1 MSRTLWCMKVG
12 GAMVGVALAAVA
24 WSADWPTDGG
34 NPQRTNW
41 QQDETILTKQ
51 NVANLKILWKVKLDN
66 APRQMHSLLPALI
79 VDQVSTPTGRKQ
91 IVLQAGISDNIYAID
106 ADSGEILWKKHF
118 DYPPPARSGRP
129 TDPLCPGGLTA
140 TPVIGPAQPSGARTV
155 YVLAGN
161 GALHSLD
168 LGAGN
173 ETSPAIPFGYPNGKA
188 YALNLWNNVIFTT
201 TSQGCAGNPNQMWA
215 INLNDPEKKIMT
227 FNPGSG
233 GLWGRTGAA
242 IDSDGVAWAPT
253 GDGTYDLPTRRY
265 GNGLIGARVEG
276 TELKLKDWYIP
287 SNWAWLFK
295 KDLDM
300 QVTPAIFNYK
310 GRELMVTGSKE
321 CRLYLLDTKSAGGE
335 NHQTP
340 VYRTPLICNE
350 EVNFASAGI
359 WGSMTTWED
368 SRGTRWI
375 LAPFWGP
382 SHSEFSVPVSYGRVT
397 RGAVVAFKL
406 EEKSGKLQL
415 TPVWMSRDMDHAE
428 PPVVANGVVFAYGSG
443 EDTTQA
449 YPDRGLDDSSPLRIA
464 ASTHATLYALDAET
478 GKELYSSGEQ
488 IASFAHF
495 GGLSVANGRVYLGT
509 FDSVLYCFGLPSR

>member
-1 MSRTLWCMKVG
+1 MNRTLWGIKACVVTLG
-12 GAMVGVALAAVA
+12 IALSAVA
-24 WSADWPTDGG
+24 WSADWPTDGA

-41 QQDETILTKQ
+41 QQNETILNKQ

-66 APRQMHSLLPALI
+66 APKQMHSLLPSLI
-79 VDQVSTPTGRKQ
+79 VGRVPTPGGPKEV
-91 IVLQAGISDNIYAID
+91 VLQAGVSDNIYAID
-106 ADSGEILWKKHF
+106 ASNGEILWKKRF
-118 DYPPPARSGRP
+118 EYPPPARSGRP

-140 TPVIGPAQPSGARTV
+140 TPTIGPAHPNGARTV

-161 GALHSLD
+161 GALHQLD
-168 LGAGN
+168 LGTGN
-173 ETSPAIPFGYPNGKA
+173 ETAPTIPFGYPNGKS

-215 INLNDPEKKIMT
+215 IDLNDPQKKVMT
-227 FNPGSG
+227 FHPGSG

-242 IDSDGVAWAPT
+242 IDSSGIAWAPT
-253 GDGTYDLPTRRY
+253 GDGTYDLPTKRY

-276 TELKLKDWYIP
+276 GELKLKDWYIP

-300 QVTPAIFNYK
+300 QVTPAVFTYK

-321 CRLYLLDTKSAGGE
+321 CRLYLLDPKSAGGE

-340 VYRTPLICNE
+340 LTTTPLICNE
-350 EVNFASAGI
+350 EVNFASTGI

-382 SHSEFSVPVSYGRVT
+382 SHSEFKVPVSYGRVT
-397 RGAVVAFKL
+397 QGAVVAFKL
-406 EEKSGKLQL
+406 EDKSGKLQL

-428 PPVVANGVVFAYGSG
+428 PPVVANGVVYAYGSG

-449 YPDRGLDDSSPLRIA
+449 YPDRGLDNQSPLRIA
-464 ASTHATLYALDAET
+464 ASRHATLYALDAET
-478 GKELYSSGEQ
+478 GKELYSSGDQ
-488 IASFAHF
+488 ITSFNHF
-495 GGLSVANGRVYLGT
+495 GGLSIANGKVYIGT
-509 FDSVLYCFGLPSR
+509 FDSVLYCFGLPSK

>member
-1 MSRTLWCMKVG
+1 MKRASVVFFVFSLCA
-12 GAMVGVALAAVA
+12 AMQA
-24 WSADWPTDGG
+24 ADWPTDGG
-34 NPQRTNW
+34 NEQRTNW
-41 QQDETILTKQ
+41 QKDETLLTKQ
-51 NVANLKILWKVKLDN
+51 NVANLKILWKLKLDN
-66 APRQMHSLLPALI
+66 APREMHSLLPALI
-79 VDQVSTPTGRKQ
+79 AGQVPTTNGPRQ
-91 IVLQAGISDNIYAID
+91 IVIQAGVSDNLYAID
-106 ADSGEILWKKHF
+106 ADKGEILWKKHF

-129 TDPLCPGGLTA
+129 TDPLCPGGQSA
-140 TPVIGPAQPSGARTV
+140 TPIIAPPQPSGARTV
-155 YVLAGN
+155 YALAGN
-161 GALHSLD
+161 GALHALD
-168 LGAGN
+168 LATGE
-173 ETSPAIPFGYPNGKA
+173 ETSPPIPFGYPNGKA

-215 INLNDPEKKIMT
+215 INLSDPQKKVMT

-242 IDSDGVAWAPT
+242 IDSSGVAWAPT
-253 GDGTYDLPTRRY
+253 GDGTYDLANRRY
-265 GNGLIGARVEG
+265 GNGLIGARVEEN
-276 TELKLKDWYIP
+276 ELKLKDWYIP

-310 GRELMVTGSKE
+310 GRELMVTGNKE
-321 CRLYLLDTKSAGGE
+321 CRVYLLDPKSAGGE
-335 NHQTP
+335 DHQTP
-340 VYRTPLICNE
+340 VYRTPLVCNE

-368 SRGTRWI
+368 AKGTRWI

-382 SHSEFSVPVSYGRVT
+382 SHPEFKVPVSYGAVK

-406 EEKSGKLQL
+406 EEKNGKLQL
-415 TPVWMSRDMDHAE
+415 TPAWMSRDMDHAE

-449 YPDRGLDDSSPLRIA
+449 YPDRGLNDSSPLRIA
-464 ASTHATLYALDAET
+464 ASRHATLYALDAET
-478 GKELYSSGEQ
+478 GKELYSSGDQ
-488 IASFAHF
+488 ITSFSHF

-509 FDSVLYCFGLPSR
+509 FDSVLYCFGLPAR